1 MALSL
6 RASIRY
12 MKTSAPALRGRHI
25 RMAASGAVATVLF
38 ASCVALAQDAVHIP
52 MTADR
57 WETKDNAKFETAEG
71 YPLGVMTV
79 TKGIAVLKDFKF
91 RNGTIEFDVIP
102 RGPMGAGIGFRRRDD
117 ETYEDFY
124 LRPRPKCDAAVD
136 CIQYAPQTHG
146 VLLWDVFPQ
155 YQSPAPVQETTPNHI
170 KMVISGR
177 RMNVFV
183 NPPANGGMTAPTL
196 AIGRL
201 EGDVLEGG
209 ILMQGPGS
217 FANLTVTP
225 DFVDGLSP
233 DPVKDSTE
241 DDKQLVRNWLVSA
254 SESLADGK
262 DPSYIEMPVAS
273 QGWTPLSAERAGLMN
288 LSRQMGLPTGHTVR
302 ALAWLKTNIDSD
314 QAQTKHV
321 SIGWSREIWVFVN
334 GKQVYADKNLYQPPT
349 ARKTPD
355 GRLSLE
361 NGSFDLPLRKGKN
374 EIAVALANDFYGW
387 GLELRLD
394 DVKGVRIADGKSAL
408 AAQK

>member
-1 MALSL
+1 
-6 RASIRY
+6 
-12 MKTSAPALRGRHI
+12 MKTLTAALRGL
-25 RMAASGAVATVLF
+25 MLLSVSAT
-38 ASCVALAQDAVHIP
+38 ALAAEQTKIP

-57 WETKDNAKFETAEG
+57 WETKDNVTFAAEDG

-79 TKGIAVLKDFKF
+79 TRGVAILKDFKF

-117 ETYEDFY
+117 ATYEDFY
-124 LRPRPKCDAAVD
+124 LRPRPNCEAAVD

-155 YQSPAPVQETTPNHI
+155 YQSPAPVAETKPNHI

-177 RMNVFV
+177 RMNIYV

-196 AIGRL
+196 SVGRL
-201 EGDVLEGG
+201 EGDALEGG

-225 DFVDGLSP
+225 DEVEGLSP
-233 DPVKDSTE
+233 EPLKDLSE
-241 DDKQLVRNWLVSA
+241 DDKRLIRNWMVSPWSA
-254 SESLADGK
+254 FVEGK
-262 DPSYIEMPVAS
+262 DPEYTQLPDAS
-273 QGWTPLSAERAGLMN
+273 QPWKPLAAERAGLVN
-288 LSRQMGLPTGHTVR
+288 LTRQEGLPEGQMKWD
-302 ALAWLKTNIDSD
+302 LAWLKTDITSEK
-314 QAQTKHV
+314 AQTKHV
-321 SIGWSREIWVFVN
+321 SIGWTREIWVFVN
-334 GKQVYADKNLYQPPT
+334 GKQVFADKNLYQPPA

-361 NGSFDLPLRKGKN
+361 NGSFDLPLQKGRN
-374 EIAVALANDFYGW
+374 EIAIALANNFYGW
-387 GLELRLD
+387 GLAMRLD
-394 DVKGVRIADGKSAL
+394 DLKGVKAEAKISAGKGVL